1 MRAKKS
7 VTALMSAGLTAAI
20 VSPAFAA
27 PNSESYF
34 LKRSSRQ
41 VLDLGTTGASVGDM
55 AFSVG
60 VMGSKRG
67 RTDAGTY
74 NFRGITVAVAI
85 PGGRENRD
93 SLIQLNLKAGLILM
107 EKIISVPAGTVPDLT
122 ETYPITGGTGN
133 YAGARGT
140 VVFSVL
146 SDSEYKVELRI
157 TK

>member
-1 MRAKKS
+1 MRTKKS
-7 VTALMSAGLTAAI
+7 VIALLSAGLTIAI
-20 VSPAFAA
+20 VAPVCAA
-27 PNSESYF
+27 PSSESYF

-41 VLDLGTTGASVGDM
+41 VLDLGTTGSSLGDM

-67 RTDAGTY
+67 GTDAGTY

-122 ETYPITGGTGN
+122 ETYPVTGGTGK